1 MFKMMDNNK
10 ITILDSFFC
19 YLDLWLLEKLEKNIC
34 LLLHSS
40 LYFD

>member
-19 YLDLWLLEKLEKNIC
+19 YLDLWLLEKLEKNMFVAAFKC
-34 LLLHSS
+34 L
-40 LYFD
+40 F